1 MKTSKFEEKDKS
13 INKSNTYP
21 YASANED
28 PSENILDSRMI
39 DERPNVNE
47 TVEKRNLI
55 NYNNAILTSKANV
68 AKLSFPESRHDDND
82 NANALMDSR
91 RSTKVAQ
98 PPFSLINKQAGLNS
112 TIKQAG
118 QSTADDSSGQS
129 DNNNHHNSFQSLTQS
144 LPRARLNKSSN
155 NSSANSSS
163 NNQNNLPQT
172 NTTSF
177 TAQS

>member
-1 MKTSKFEEKDKS
+1 
-13 INKSNTYP
+13 
-21 YASANED
+21 
-28 PSENILDSRMI
+28 MI

-55 NYNNAILTSKANV
+55 NYNNASLTSKANV
-68 AKLSFPESRHDDND
+68 AKLSLPESRHDDTE

-91 RSTKVAQ
+91 RSTKIAQ

-129 DNNNHHNSFQSLTQS
+129 DNNHHNSFQSLTQS
-144 LPRARLNKSSN
+144 VPRARLNKSSN

-163 NNQNNLPQT
+163 NNQNNLPQA
-172 NTTSF
+172 NTSSF